1 MSMGQRDY
9 DTLIEIG
16 DILVSGDVVTEF
28 FACDYDKC
36 KGCCCIIGDSGAP
49 LAEDEL
55 QPLEDGYPAYSPL
68 MSEDGKAAIARTG
81 FFDIDRDGDLVT
93 PCIEGSGACAYARI
107 EKDGNCLCAI
117 EMTHLAGGCRFRKP
131 VSCSLYPIRVSE
143 LAPGRL
149 ALNLHRWAICRDAF
163 EKGRKEGIRVYEF
176 LREPLIERF
185 GEDFYSAL
193 SSAASRLLARS

>member
-9 DTLIEIG
+9 DTIIEIG
-16 DILVSGDVVTEF
+16 DILVSGDIITEF
-28 FACDYDKC
+28 FACDYAKC

-55 QPLEDGYPAYSPL
+55 QPLEDGYPVYSPL
-68 MSEDGKAAIARTG
+68 MSEEGKAAIARTG

-93 PCIEGSGACAYARI
+93 PCVPGSEACAYARI

-117 EMTHLAGGCRFRKP
+117 EMAHLSGSCRFRKP

-149 ALNLHRWAICRDAF
+149 ALNLHRWTICRDAF

-176 LREPLIERF
+176 LREPLIRRF